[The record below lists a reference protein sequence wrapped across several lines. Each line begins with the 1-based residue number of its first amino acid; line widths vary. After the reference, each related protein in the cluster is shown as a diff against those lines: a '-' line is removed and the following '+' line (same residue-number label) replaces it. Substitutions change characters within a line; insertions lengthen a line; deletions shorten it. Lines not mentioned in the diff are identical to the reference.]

1 MSVPVYATSPLPWAV
16 AGAIVLAVLWRH
28 LPLWLAIAGII
39 VEVLL
44 VAVMTPLGADLLA
57 RAAEARA
64 PPAATC
70 TVAAPTTIVVLA
82 GGFEHSPNGAGD
94 YGALRQVSLQ
104 RVFAGVALWRQTP
117 SAHLVLSGGGGR
129 VPESMVMANLAMQLG
144 VPPNAITIEDRSH
157 TTWENAQ
164 DVAALVPPLPKR
176 IRLVTSPMHLPRA
189 LVAFR
194 AWGFSPCGWPASPRQ
209 GIPAFSAGLVIPQ
222 GTAVRK
228 AATALHELIG
238 SVAYMIM
245 ARQHA
250 RHVVSSRQP

>member
-57 RAAEARA
+57 RTVAARA
-64 PPAATC
+64 PPATAC
-70 TVAAPTTIVVLA
+70 TAPAPTTIVVLA
-82 GGFEHSPNGAGD
+82 GGFEHSPDGTSD

-104 RVFAGVALWRQTP
+104 RLFAGVALWHQTP
-117 SAHLVLSGGGGR
+117 SARLVLSGGGGR
-129 VPESMVMANLAMQLG
+129 VPESVVMANLAMQLG
-144 VPPNAITIEDRSH
+144 VPSNAITVEDRSH
-157 TTWENAQ
+157 STWENAQ
-164 DVAALVPPLPKR
+164 YVAALMPPLPRR

-209 GIPAFSAGLVIPQ
+209 AIPALSLSLVIPQ

-228 AATALHELIG
+228 AAYALHELIG
-238 SVAYMIM
+238 GAEYMVM
-245 ARQHA
+245 ARQHTRQA
-250 RHVVSSRQP
+250 ASSRPP